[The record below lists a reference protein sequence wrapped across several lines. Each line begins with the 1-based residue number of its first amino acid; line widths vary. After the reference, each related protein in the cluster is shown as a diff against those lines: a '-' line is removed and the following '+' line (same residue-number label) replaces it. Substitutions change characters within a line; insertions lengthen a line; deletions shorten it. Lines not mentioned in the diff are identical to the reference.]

1 MSTRVL
7 EIIKS
12 STQQIA
18 QLCEQN
24 QVSRLEV
31 FGSASTDRFDPAT
44 SDLDFLVEFAN
55 HTPAGASTRF
65 FALRQGLEE
74 LLGRAI
80 DLVEIQTIQN
90 PYFLEAIAPTR
101 QVIYGD

>member
-1 MSTRVL
+1 ML

-12 STQQIA
+12 SSPQIA
-18 QLCEQN
+18 HLCEQN
-24 QVSRLEV
+24 QVSRLEI
-31 FGSASTDRFDPAT
+31 FGSASTDRFDPAS

-65 FALRQGLEE
+65 FALRRGLEE
-74 LLGRAI
+74 LLGRAV
-80 DLVEIQTIQN
+80 DLIELQTVQN